1 MRILITLSLFISA
14 IAFGQNES
22 GIDITKSEQT
32 LIGKWEFIKTLDQ
45 NGKEVKKISL
55 DRSMPNGKPMTL
67 NANGPNIIIN
77 SDRTYT
83 KVFTP
88 ENSDTGYWRI
98 KSENEIEYEMVIPKD
113 SRQGRLILQTQKLL
127 PNKKWRKDDN
137 GNFLDAS
144 SDKIIELTETE
155 MKVEYEKEYYLIYRK
170 KITKTTLVNEQFDFL
185 NDCIEVF
192 SKLNESTNEFYST
205 LENNTNSEILKTN
218 ITTYNNELVLFSLN
232 KLSKHT
238 KSENSNIKEVATD
251 LTNLTTD
258 LVKMNYEYL
267 NYVTNSKYSE
277 NELKKKNKSL
287 VEQNKFA
294 SNFYREISLGICMT
308 LVKSNPNKKE
318 DKQFSELTLNQRDLL
333 NSRLKHKLGKSVKK
347 GTKIESKNSFEHSLR
362 IIYEFLNME
371 WEFEKE

>member
-32 LIGKWEFIKTLDQ
+32 LIGKWEYIKTVD
-45 NGKEVKKISL
+45 KENNSIQHTIRKY
-55 DRSMPNGKPMTL
+55 PNGEEMKIV
-67 NANGPNIIIN
+67 ASGPDITIN
-77 SDRTYT
+77 KDGTYI

-88 ENSDTGYWRI
+88 ENSDTGNWRI

-155 MKVEYEKEYYLIYRK
+155 MKVEYEKKYYLIYK
-170 KITKTTLVNEQFDFL
+170 KTTKITSVNEQFDFL
-185 NDCIEVF
+185 NDCVEVF
-192 SKLNESTNEFYST
+192 SKLNESTNEFYSI

-238 KSENSNIKEVATD
+238 KSENRNIKEVATD

-277 NELKKKNKSL
+277 KELKKKNKSL

-308 LVKSNPNKKE
+308 LIKSNPNKKE
-318 DKQFSELTLNQRDLL
+318 DKQFSELTLNQRNLL
-333 NSRLKHKLGKSVKK
+333 NNRLKQKLGVSVKK

>member
-1 MRILITLSLFISA
+1 MRVLITISLFISL
-14 IAFGQNES
+14 IAFGQENS
-22 GIDITKSEQT
+22 GIDITNSEQT
-32 LIGKWEFIKTLDQ
+32 LVGNWEFVKTLDQ
-45 NGKEVKKISL
+45 NGKEIKKITL
-55 DRSMPNGKPMTL
+55 DRKTSNGKPMTL
-67 NANGPNIIIN
+67 IANGPDIIIK
-77 SDRTYT
+77 SDGTYT
-83 KVFTP
+83 KIFTP
-88 ENSDTGYWRI
+88 ENSDYGIWRI
-98 KSENEIEYEMVIPKD
+98 KSSNEIEYEMVIPEN
-113 SRQGRLILQTQKLL
+113 SRQGQLIIQTQKFF
-127 PNKKWRKDDN
+127 PDKKWRKDEK

-155 MKVEYEKEYYLIYRK
+155 MKVEYEKKYYLIYK
-170 KITKTTLVNEQFDFL
+170 KTTKITSVNEQFDFL
-185 NDCIEVF
+185 NDCVEIF
-192 SKLNESTNEFYST
+192 SKLDESTNEFYSI

-238 KSENSNIKEVATD
+238 KCENSNIKEVATD

-267 NYVTNSKYSE
+267 NFVTNSKYSE
-277 NELKKKNKSL
+277 IELKKKNKSL
-287 VEQNKFA
+287 VEQNKSA
-294 SNFYREISLGICMT
+294 SNFYREISLGICMI

-333 NSRLKHKLGKSVKK
+333 NNKLRQKLGKSVKK

-362 IIYEFLNME
+362 VIYEFINME